1 MGYLFMNN
9 TCASTVRDNGSVF
22 VSVIVPVYKV
32 EQYLERCL
40 DSLIAQDFLNVEFL
54 LIDDGSPDSCGSI
67 CESYSKRDPRFRVFH
82 KENGGLSSAR
92 NFGIERARGDYLMFL
107 DSDDW
112 VRSDFCSTAYNLAN
126 KNDSDLVMFCHQV
139 VSDVYTQIKEK
150 ADLKSGFKSSEEGID
165 LLLEHVGVYAW
176 NKMYKS
182 SLFEGIRYPE
192 GRLFEDQP
200 VTWQLVYKAKNIYFT
215 NEILYYYFMRTG
227 SIVHQETYKAAKDKF
242 EMRMQFYDGI
252 KEKGYSKERIAGL
265 LSNAAL
271 SFAMRVKT
279 NPNDLVSRRVN
290 DILMSYRSIPKDL
303 MWQQR
308 ILMFIYLRNTH
319 LFDICCELIGKRIHV
334 AHVA

>member
-1 MGYLFMNN
+1 MGYLFMDN
-9 TCASTVRDNGSVF
+9 TCALTVRDNGSVF

-67 CESYSKRDPRFRVFH
+67 CESYAKTDPRFRVFH

-92 NFGIERARGDYLMFL
+92 NYGIERARGDYLMFL

-112 VRSDFCSTAYNLAN
+112 VRSDFCSLTYNLAV
-126 KNDSDLVMFCHQV
+126 KNNSDMVMFCHQV
-139 VSDVYTQIKEK
+139 VHSVDDEFNERI
-150 ADLKSGFKSSEEGID
+150 DLNAGIKSGEEGID
-165 LLLEHVGVYAW
+165 LLLGKVGVYAW
-176 NKMYKS
+176 NKMYKR

-200 VTWQLVYKAKNIYFT
+200 VTWRLVYKAKNIYFT

-279 NPNDLVSRRVN
+279 NPNDSVSRRAN
-290 DILMSYRSIPKDL
+290 DILKSYKSIPKDL

-308 ILMFIYLRNTH
+308 IMMFLYLRNNH
-319 LFDICCELIGKRIHV
+319 LFDICCELTGKRIHV
-334 AHVA
+334 AQR